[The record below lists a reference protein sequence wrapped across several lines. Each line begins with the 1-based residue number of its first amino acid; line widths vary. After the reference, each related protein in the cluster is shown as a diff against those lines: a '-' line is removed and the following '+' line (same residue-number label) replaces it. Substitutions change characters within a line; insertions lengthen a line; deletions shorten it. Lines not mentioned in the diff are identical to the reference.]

1 MSSCIADIKRNLRNE
16 ILAKRNGLTELE
28 IQIRSRQIQEVFI
41 TSRFFE
47 ESSVLGVYMARGS
60 EVRTQ
65 IIIEAAFKH
74 MKTVAIPMVIDSA
87 TLRFSEINEYSIK
100 TLKKGKFGIPEPTAS
115 ESDMSNSMDL
125 LIVPGI
131 AFDLQ
136 GYRLGYGM
144 GYYDNFLS
152 KKGKLR
158 AIGLAF
164 DLQITRAR
172 ALPRCHYDMKV
183 DNIVTESG
191 FLSSH

>member
-1 MSSCIADIKRNLRNE
+1 M
-16 ILAKRNGLTELE
+16 LAKRNGLTELE
-28 IQIRSRQIQEVFI
+28 IQSSSRQIQEVFI

-47 ESSVLGVYMARGS
+47 ECNVLGVYMASGS

-74 MKTVAIPMVIDSA
+74 MKTVAIPVAIDPA
-87 TLRFSEINEYSIK
+87 TLRFCEINEYSIK
-100 TLKKGKFGIPEPTAS
+100 NLKKGKFGILEPTAS
-115 ESDMSNSMDL
+115 DSDTSKSMDL

-152 KKGKLR
+152 KRANLR

-164 DLQITRAR
+164 DLQITKTR

-191 FLSSH
+191 FLS